1 MVLPNFLLGMPKGT
15 TGSPFGHPE
24 TLGQHPK
31 LPVEAGHVVTALLQ
45 PTHFRRNFPRSRP
58 ILRQLRRALHL
69 ILSSPGSLAFL
80 SSYISKDTLP
90 PAGRGKQGKP
100 QTFSICCLK
109 STTFCSWGSQATQ
122 QEMY

>member
-15 TGSPFGHPE
+15 TGSPFAHPE

-90 PAGRGKQGKP
+90 PAG
-100 QTFSICCLK
+100 
-109 STTFCSWGSQATQ
+109 
-122 QEMY
+122 